1 MSSPAKP
8 RFFAEHGYL
17 FLAVP
22 GFLVLMLAMFLFE
35 SSANLTTLDF
45 KRVINSLIK
54 AEPPPPAAE
63 GANEAGQV
71 KKAPPR
77 PSPQVIMLTEIKARY
92 IWLSTVLLNLIVPL
106 YVSVVCA
113 LIIIR
118 AHPPRRLRIVL
129 GTGVALCSSGMILL
143 ATQNENHVLY
153 RAVFGF
159 TYLTLQGSGIID
171 PGLLQFAKAV
181 VSFINV
187 LAAITPVVA
196 VLAACSI
203 VAPPIR
209 PDALDPDYLAGR
221 MRQLNEVLYAGSAL
235 LVVGILHM
243 GGWLRWPAAL
253 IPDKM
258 PQESVLGAGLS
269 ITMFWGTTFTLMLVV
284 TYLPGAIHLARRADA
299 LIRTPAFADKIT
311 DRQKWLKEN
320 GLRLTL
326 EEHLIQFG
334 VMLAPLMAGPLGSF
348 LLAPLSSAG

>member
-1 MSSPAKP
+1 MSSLPKP
-8 RFFAEHGYL
+8 RFFADHGYL

-54 AEPPPPAAE
+54 AEPPLAAE
-63 GANEAGQV
+63 GASDPGQV

-77 PSPQVIMLTEIKARY
+77 PSPQTIMLTEIKARY
-92 IWLSTVLLNLIVPL
+92 IWLSTVLLNIIVPL
-106 YVSVVCA
+106 CVSVLCA

-118 AHPPRRLRIVL
+118 AHPARRLRIVL
-129 GTGVALCSSGMILL
+129 VTGVALCGSGMLLL
-143 ATQNENHVLY
+143 AIQDETHVLY

-159 TYLTLQGSGIID
+159 TYLTLQGSGMID
-171 PGLLQFAKAV
+171 PGLLLFAKAV

-203 VAPPIR
+203 VAPPLR
-209 PDALDPDYLAGR
+209 QDMVDPDYLAGQ
-221 MRQLNEVLYAGSAL
+221 MRQLNEVLYSGSSL

-243 GGWLRWPAAL
+243 GAWLRWPAAL
-253 IPDKM
+253 IPDKG
-258 PQESVLGAGLS
+258 PQEAVLGAGLS
-269 ITMFWGTTFTLMLVV
+269 ITMFWGATFTLMLVV
-284 TYLPGAIHLARRADA
+284 TYLPGAIYLARRADT
-299 LIRTPAFADKIT
+299 LLRTPAFASKIV
-311 DRQKWLKEN
+311 DRQKWLKDN